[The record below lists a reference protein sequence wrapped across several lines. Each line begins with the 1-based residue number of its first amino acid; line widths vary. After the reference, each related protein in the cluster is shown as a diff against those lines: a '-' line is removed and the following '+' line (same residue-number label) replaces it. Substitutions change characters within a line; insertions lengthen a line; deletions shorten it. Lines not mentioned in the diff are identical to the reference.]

1 MIDSNQLNVLM
12 AVESSATL
20 SEAADILGI
29 TQSAVSQNLK
39 SIEAKAGFKVVS
51 KVGKKVTLTPSG
63 EKLAKL
69 GKSYFKRLDAT
80 ISEIENNH
88 NKVTGSINLGTMFG
102 LGKSWIINRVVEFSE
117 LFPDLSLQVKMDSSE
132 VLLKK
137 FESSELD
144 CVVLPAGLTPAHST
158 HKVLHEEEI
167 VFVYSKKAKFEIS
180 KDISMKDFSELPLI
194 FFEQRDSLF
203 YNWCRLHFGQIPR
216 GLKPR
221 LVMNSFGNMLNA
233 VSMGLGV
240 AVVPYHVY
248 NRSHFADELE
258 TLGSKITLPNS
269 NVNFI
274 YHVED
279 QDNLKLNTL
288 YDFLKKEVERLEAN
302 EDSAI

>member
-12 AVESSATL
+12 AVESSSTL

-69 GKSYFKRLDAT
+69 GKNYFKRLDMT
-80 ISEIENNH
+80 ISEIENNS
-88 NKVTGSINLGTMFG
+88 NKIMGSINLGTMFG

-132 VLLKK
+132 VLLRK

-144 CVVLPAGLTPAHST
+144 CIVLPANLTPAHST

-167 VFVYSKKAKFEIS
+167 VFVYSKNAKFKIDN
-180 KDISMKDFSELPLI
+180 DITMKDFSELPLI

-203 YNWCRLHFGQIPR
+203 YNWCRLRFGQIPR

-221 LVMNSFGNMLNA
+221 LIMNSFGNMLNA
-233 VSMGLGV
+233 VNLGLGV
-240 AVVPYHVY
+240 AVVPFHVY
-248 NRSHFADELE
+248 NRSSFSDKLE

-274 YHVED
+274 YHIED
-279 QDNLKLNTL
+279 QDNLKINTL
-288 YDFLKKEVERLEAN
+288 YEFLKKEVDRLEAN
-302 EDSAI
+302 EESAK

>member
-12 AVESSATL
+12 AVEASSTL

-39 SIEAKAGFKVVS
+39 SIELKAGFNVVT
-51 KVGKKVTLTPSG
+51 KIGKKVALTPSG

-69 GKSYFKRLDAT
+69 GKNYFRRLDQT
-80 ISEIENNH
+80 IAEIQNSH
-88 NKVTGSINLGTMFG
+88 NQIMGSINLGTMFG

-144 CVVLPAGLTPAHST
+144 CMVLPAGLTPAHST
-158 HKVLHEEEI
+158 HKVLHDEEI
-167 VFVYSKKAKFEIS
+167 VFVYSKDAKFNIS
-180 KDISMKDFSELPLI
+180 KEITVKEFSDLPLI

-233 VSMGLGV
+233 VKMGLGV
-240 AVVPYHVY
+240 AVIPYHVY
-248 NRSHFADELE
+248 KRSHFKDELK

-269 NVNFI
+269 SVNFV

-279 QDNLKLNTL
+279 QDNLKIKTL
-288 YDFLKKEVERLEAN
+288 YDFLKKEVARLEAS
-302 EDSAI
+302 EDDS